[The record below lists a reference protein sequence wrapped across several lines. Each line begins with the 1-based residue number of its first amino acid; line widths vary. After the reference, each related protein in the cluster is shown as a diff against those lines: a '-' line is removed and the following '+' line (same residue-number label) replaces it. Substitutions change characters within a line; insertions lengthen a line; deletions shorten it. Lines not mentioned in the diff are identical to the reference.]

1 MKELDALLGPT
12 RDRKRNEK
20 YTKVADVTMPIVGLV
35 SFYKTLVDGKKDAT
49 YYGEFVTPKDAD
61 LVLMRWKVS
70 DNEYRVIFG
79 DRQAETVTA
88 EVLKELEKELPNNDK
103 NY

>member
-1 MKELDALLGPT
+1 MTAIKEHERWFEKAPPYSFALS
-12 RDRKRNEK
+12 
-20 YTKVADVTMPIVGLV
+20 V
-35 SFYKTLVDGKKDAT
+35 
-49 YYGEFVTPKDAD
+49 YGEFVTPKDAD

-79 DRQAETVTA
+79 DRHAETVTV
-88 EVLKELEKELPNNDK
+88 EVLEELEKELPNNDK